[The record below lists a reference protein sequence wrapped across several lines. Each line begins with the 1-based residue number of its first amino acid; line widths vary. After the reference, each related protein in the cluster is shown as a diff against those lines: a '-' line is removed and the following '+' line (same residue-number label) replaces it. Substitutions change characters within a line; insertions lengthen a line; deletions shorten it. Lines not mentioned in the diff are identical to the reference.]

1 MKKPLL
7 ATLGLA
13 GACAACCAVP
23 LLVPILSGL
32 SVAGLV
38 GLDWDRIA
46 ASREYMAVVIG
57 AAVALAVAL
66 GLWLARRRR
75 ATSVCATAATPDQGQ
90 SLPASSCGCGGPAKY
105 PASGRA
111 L

>member
-1 MKKPLL
+1 M
-7 ATLGLA
+7 
-13 GACAACCAVP
+13 AAAF

-38 GLDWDRIA
+38 GIA
-46 ASREYMAVVIG
+46 WNWVAANQTYMALVIG
-57 AAVALAVAL
+57 VVVALVTAL

-75 ATSVCATAATPDQGQ
+75 STSGCAPAAAPVSGEATSV
-90 SLPASSCGCGGPAKY
+90 SSCGCGGPAKSL
-105 PASGRA
+105 SGGGA